1 MADAWITRFNK
12 GLEQID
18 ARDDK
23 LDYLVQ
29 TIDELRKNKQ
39 TRELA
44 YASARKI
51 RDNIYG
57 PAVFFRGLIEL
68 SNFCIRDCFYCGIRY
83 SKSGVNRYR
92 LTKEQIMSCCR
103 TGYDVGYRTVVLQGG
118 EDPFFSIDD
127 LVCIVSEIRQGW
139 PDIAITLSLGE
150 MSSDDYQKL
159 FNAGAD
165 RYLLRH
171 ETANAQH
178 YSSLHPTDQTL
189 SSRMRCLH
197 ELKRIGFQ
205 TGAGMMIG
213 SPGQTT
219 RHLAEDLLFLA
230 DFKPHMI
237 GIGPFMPAS
246 GTPFAASPVGSLED
260 TLIMLALAR
269 ILIPAVLL
277 PATTALGS
285 LDPAGRKLGLLAGAN
300 VIMPNLSPPDHR
312 ADYLLYDGK
321 ALANDDV
328 VSNHKQMEQI
338 VESAGMTVSS
348 SRGDA
353 VHR

>member
-1 MADAWITRFNK
+1 MAFYWTELLEN
-12 GLEQID
+12 GLEQIESRT
-18 ARDDK
+18 AK
-23 LDYLVQ
+23 LDHLVQ
-29 TIDELRKNKQ
+29 TIEQLRTDSKARDE
-39 TRELA
+39 A
-44 YASARKI
+44 YACACKI
-51 RDNIYG
+51 RDSIYG
-57 PAVFFRGLIEL
+57 PVVFFRGLIEL

-83 SKSGVNRYR
+83 SKNGVNRYR
-92 LTKEQIMSCCR
+92 LTREQIMACCQ
-103 TGYDVGYRTVVLQGG
+103 TGYDVGYRTIVLQGG
-118 EDPFFSIDD
+118 EDPYFSIDD
-127 LVCIVSEIRQGW
+127 LVSIVSEIRQGW

-178 YSSLHPTDQTL
+178 YSSLHPDDQTL
-189 SSRMRCLH
+189 NSRMLCLSD
-197 ELKRIGFQ
+197 LKRIGFQ

-230 DFKPHMI
+230 DFQPHMI

-246 GTPFAASPVGSLED
+246 GTPFAAAPAGNLED

-269 ILIPAVLL
+269 ILVPAVLL

-300 VIMPNLSPPDHR
+300 VIMPNLSPPDNR

-321 ALANDDV
+321 ARAADDV
-328 VSNHKQMEQI
+328 FSNHLHMEQI
-338 VESAGMTVSS
+338 VKSAGMTVSS

-353 VHR
+353 AHR

>member
-1 MADAWITRFNK
+1 MEYSWTTLTENVLDQLTTRS
-12 GLEQID
+12 
-18 ARDDK
+18 DK

-29 TIDELRKNKQ
+29 IIEQLRTNRTARDE
-39 TRELA
+39 T
-44 YASARKI
+44 YAKACKI
-51 RDNIYG
+51 RNKIYG
-57 PAVFFRGLIEL
+57 PLVFFRGLIEI

-92 LTKEQIMSCCR
+92 LTREEIMACCQI
-103 TGYDVGYRTVVLQGG
+103 GFDVGYRTVVLQGG
-118 EDPFFSIDD
+118 EDPYFSIDD
-127 LVCIVSEIRQGW
+127 LVLLVAEIRRSW

-150 MSSDDYQKL
+150 MSSEDYQKL

-171 ETANAQH
+171 ETANEQY
-178 YSSLHPTDQTL
+178 YSSLHPDEQTL
-189 SSRMRCLH
+189 SNRMRCLKD
-197 ELKRIGFQ
+197 LKRIGFQ
-205 TGAGMMIG
+205 VGAGMMIG

-230 DFKPHMI
+230 DFQPHMI

-246 GTPFAASPVGSLED
+246 GTPFAAASAGSLED

-269 ILIPAVLL
+269 IFVPAVLL

-285 LDPAGRKLGLLAGAN
+285 LDPAGRELGLLAGAN

-321 ALANDDV
+321 TRADDDV
-328 VSNHKQMEQI
+328 ICNHEQMVQI
-338 VESAGMTVSS
+338 VEAAGLTVSS

-353 VHR
+353 VCR